1 MFAMSFI
8 SVVCFVMFCQ
18 RVCSELR
25 FGCFASAIFD
35 FDTMVL
41 LSDYDDNTQKMG
53 TTFTYKAKITW
64 RYHG

>member
-1 MFAMSFI
+1 
-8 SVVCFVMFCQ
+8 MFCQ
-18 RVCSELR
+18 WMCSELR
-25 FGCFASAIFD
+25 FGSFASAIFD